1 MQESYWG
8 YWMILLGIF
17 VIVVMMLIQSVTTGN
32 TQDYLMMKEVT
43 QAAMVDSVDFAY
55 YRMYGEVKMNK
66 EKFVENFIR
75 RFSENVNISTKYR
88 VAFYDLYEVPP
99 KVTVRVSSKSN
110 SARVTP
116 NSGSTSFDI
125 VNDISAILEF
135 GYTNEVENP
144 GGSKKT
150 GCTLYMMPKFVEEY
164 KKYLTDEL
172 NDSETAENITSLE
185 DVKKDFAKRF
195 GDISSQSTT
204 WDVLRS
210 KYPKISEWID
220 KGLLLESK

>member
-8 YWMILLGIF
+8 YWIILLGIF
-17 VIVVMMLIQSVTTGN
+17 VIVIMMLLQSVTTGN

-66 EKFVENFIR
+66 EKFVENFLR
-75 RFSENVNISTKYR
+75 RFAANVNIATNYH

-99 KVTVRVSSKSN
+99 KVTVRVSSKSG

-116 NSGSTSFDI
+116 NSESTSFDV

-135 GYTNEVENP
+135 GYSKEVENP
-144 GGSKKT
+144 GGSDKKT
-150 GCTLYMMPKFVEEY
+150 GCNLYMMPDFLSVY
-164 KKYLTDEL
+164 KKHVSDVLKEP
-172 NDSETAENITSLE
+172 ETAESIQTLN
-185 DVKKDFAKRF
+185 DVKKDFTRRYGSYLSKDWN
-195 GDISSQSTT
+195 G
-204 WDVLRS
+204 LRQNTYINQWLG
-210 KYPKISEWID
+210 KYLI
-220 KGLLLESK
+220 ESK